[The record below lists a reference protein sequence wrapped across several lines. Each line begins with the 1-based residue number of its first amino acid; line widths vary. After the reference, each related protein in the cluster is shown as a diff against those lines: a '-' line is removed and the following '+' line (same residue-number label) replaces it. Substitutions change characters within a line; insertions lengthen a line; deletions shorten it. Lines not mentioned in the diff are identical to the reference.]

1 MQGKTPAG
9 AVSLAFHDGLP
20 LSEMLKKMNKPSDN
34 LLAECFVRLLSPVG
48 SYDAGHTL
56 ETPVFRKLGV
66 DTKKI
71 DLVDGC
77 GVGRRDFVTARTVAA
92 LLVGMHRRPDWKLYY
107 NSLPI
112 AGVDGT
118 LKGRF
123 KGTAAQNNV
132 HAKTGTLSQVRA
144 LSGYLT
150 GKDGRLYVFS
160 LLMNNFP
167 GKAKT
172 AGDVQDAF
180 VKRLASSL

>member
-1 MQGKTPAG
+1 MFQ
-9 AVSLAFHDGLP
+9 
-20 LSEMLKKMNKPSDN
+20 
-34 LLAECFVRLLSPVG
+34 
-48 SYDAGHTL
+48 
-56 ETPVFRKLGV
+56 KLGV
-66 DTKKI
+66 DTDKI
-71 DLVDGC
+71 ALVDGC
-77 GVGRRDFVTARTVAA
+77 GVGRRDFVTARTVAD

-107 NSLPI
+107 DSLPI

-144 LSGYLT
+144 LSGYVT
-150 GKDGRLYVFS
+150 GHDGRLYVFS

-180 VKRLASSL
+180 VEQLAGSL